1 MEGDDL
7 PDIVGLRDAAP
18 SRACDLVVDQLR
30 SLIIGGQLE
39 PGSRLPAERDLALR
53 FQTSRA
59 TISQALRILAALGLV
74 EIHHGSGV
82 YASPHPDRLLTHS
95 LELILALDRPSMIRL
110 CEVRGWLEVGWL
122 KQAAAIARAAE
133 IATPVDIEAIRAEAF
148 DRLASERRSVER
160 WLAHDI
166 EFHRAI
172 LRATGNMIALSMV
185 SSVLELMASA
195 RVREYREAAPPRLVS
210 RRVGGRGRDPRC
222 ASPTRSP
229 PTTSRLPARP
239 PGSIRSAS
247 RTSSRRST
255 RGPRPRRD
263 RGPRRGGRAAR
274 AEAGRVRPGGRRLAS
289 AAPER
294 SPQEE
299 AGVPIGLTNP
309 LAVAQAMYGRRTSR
323 ARWKPWITFS
333 SEPSN
338 LRSSCSMITGPSYPI
353 A

>member
-1 MEGDDL
+1 MVFMEGDGL
-7 PDIVGLRDAAP
+7 PNIVGLRDAAP

-110 CEVRGWLEVGWL
+110 CEVRGWLEV
-122 KQAAAIARAAE
+122 AAIARAAE
-133 IATPVDIEAIRAEAF
+133 IATPADVEAIRAEL

-166 EFHRAI
+166 EFHRAV

-195 RVREYREAAPPRLVS
+195 RVREYREAGTAPDWFRDEWESVVAIHMRITDAIAAHDVTAAHAAAGEHQERLAHFVAEI
-210 RRVGGRGRDPRC
+210 DPW
-222 ASPTRSP
+222 AE
-229 PTTSRLPARP
+229 A
-239 PGSIRSAS
+239 A
-247 RTSSRRST
+247 
-255 RGPRPRRD
+255 PRPR
-263 RGPRRGGRAAR
+263 A
-274 AEAGRVRPGGRRLAS
+274 AGRRAS
-289 AAPER
+289 GTR
-294 SPQEE
+294 
-299 AGVPIGLTNP
+299 
-309 LAVAQAMYGRRTSR
+309 
-323 ARWKPWITFS
+323 
-333 SEPSN
+333 
-338 LRSSCSMITGPSYPI
+338 
-353 A
+353 